1 MRQAIKLIAFYFCL
15 FSHLLSLYC
24 SLFHSVFSSFK
35 PTEVYKNKYKDKNTR
50 RKQTLFCKVL
60 ATFWRFHD
68 SFFMLTFLLFYNEKH
83 KIMMLNIRD
92 FCERF
97 VTFCILFLEKKA
109 KILQQ
114 NNTKQTPLKA
124 TFLGIIKL
132 NIQVLHF

>member
-15 FSHLLSLYC
+15 FIHLLPFYYSLLHA
-24 SLFHSVFSSFK
+24 LFPVFKKVTNNKHECKDKDIRGKKNLFYETFATFFVFHGTYFYSYLS
-35 PTEVYKNKYKDKNTR
+35 TNCHEKNKKI
-50 RKQTLFCKVL
+50 TLN
-60 ATFWRFHD
+60 AR
-68 SFFMLTFLLFYNEKH
+68 Y
-83 KIMMLNIRD
+83 

-97 VTFCILFLEKKA
+97 VTFSFFILEKKT
-109 KILQQ
+109 KVLQQ

>member
-15 FSHLLSLYC
+15 FIHLLPFYY

-60 ATFWRFHD
+60 ATFWKFHD

-97 VTFCILFLEKKA
+97 VTFSFLILEKKA
-109 KILQQ
+109 KVLQQ

-132 NIQVLHF
+132 NIQVLRF